1 MLEKLK
7 RRWNIKSNFQVIVI
21 LVVFAI
27 TGTTTVYV
35 KNFIFNLAGVTP
47 ETHLLFRISFYIVVI
62 LSVYNLLLL
71 LVGAIFG
78 QFRFFLGFEKKFF
91 SRLLFVKKQVPA
103 KKISV

>member
-7 RRWNIKSNFQVIVI
+7 QRWNIKSNFQVIVI

-35 KNFIFNLAGVTP
+35 KSFIFNPAGVTP
-47 ETHLLFRISFYIVVI
+47 ETHLLFKISFYIVVI
-62 LSVYNLLLL
+62 LLVYNALLL

-78 QFRFFLGFEKKFF
+78 QFKFILAFEKKFF
-91 SRLLFVKKQVPA
+91 SRLFFLKKQEPVKKITV
-103 KKISV
+103 

>member
-7 RRWNIKSNFQVIVI
+7 QRWNIKSNFQVIVI

-47 ETHLLFRISFYIVVI
+47 ETHLLFRIPFYIIVI
-62 LSVYNLLLL
+62 LSVYNILLL

-78 QFRFFLGFEKKFF
+78 QFSFFLGFEKKFF
-91 SRLLFVKKQVPA
+91 SRLFFLKKQA
-103 KKISV
+103 LSKKITV